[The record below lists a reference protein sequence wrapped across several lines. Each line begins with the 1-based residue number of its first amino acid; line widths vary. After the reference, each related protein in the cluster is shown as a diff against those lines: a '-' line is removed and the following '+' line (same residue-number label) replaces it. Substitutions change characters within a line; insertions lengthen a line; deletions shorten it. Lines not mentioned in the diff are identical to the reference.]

1 MIKVKLRKKP
11 ISDGRSS
18 LYLDFY
24 PAIPHPDTGKPTR
37 REFLGLYIFN
47 KPKTIVDKDQNK
59 ETIGLAENIRAKRQL
74 DVQLSAYGFL
84 SDRQRKTCFVA
95 YFKQQTSKRK
105 GSNQDNWTSAQAYLE
120 EFTGGTIKMSELT
133 VKKCTEFREY
143 LLSAPNRRNGD
154 LLAINSALSYFNKFK
169 SALKD
174 AFSDGLLP
182 IDLNAKV
189 GSIKPEET
197 SREFLTLEEL
207 QAVANT
213 ECSMPVMKVAA
224 LFSALTGLRFSD
236 IENLTWGEVR
246 DTAAGVYSIQFRQQK
261 TQGVEF
267 LPIPEQA
274 YELLGPRGEPDSRVF
289 PDLSYSAYHNQIL
302 KQWIKAAGI
311 TKDITFHCFR
321 HTYATIQLTMGTD
334 IYTVSKML
342 GHRGLKTTQIY
353 AKIVDQ
359 KKQEATNRIKI
370 IIKN

>member
-1 MIKVKLRKKP
+1 MIKVKLRRKP

-37 REFLGLYIFN
+37 REFLGLYVFN

-74 DVQLSAYGFL
+74 EVQLGAYGFL

-95 YFKQQTSKRK
+95 YFKQQTAKRK
-105 GSNQDNWTSAQAYLE
+105 GSNRDNWTSALAYLE

-133 VKKCTEFREY
+133 VKKCNEFREY
-143 LLSAPNRRNGD
+143 LSAAPNRRNGD
-154 LLAINSALSYFNKFK
+154 TLSINSALSYFNKFK
-169 SALKD
+169 SALRD
-174 AFSDGLLP
+174 AHRDGLLAEN
-182 IDLNAKV
+182 LGSKV
-189 GSIKPEET
+189 VSIKPEET
-197 SREFLTLEEL
+197 SREYLTLEEL

-213 ECSMPVMKVAA
+213 ECAMPVMKVAA

-246 DTAAGVYSIQFRQQK
+246 HAAAGGYSIQFRQQK
-261 TQGVEF
+261 TQGVEV

-274 YELLGPRGEPDSRVF
+274 NELLGQRGEPNSRVF
-289 PDLSYSAYHNQIL
+289 PNLSYSAYNNQIL
-302 KQWIKAAGI
+302 KQWIKDSGV
-311 TKDITFHCFR
+311 TKNITFHCFR
-321 HTYATIQLTMGTD
+321 HTYATLQLTLGTD
-334 IYTVSKML
+334 IYTISKML
-342 GHRGLKTTQIY
+342 GHRELKTTQIY

-359 KKQEATNRIKI
+359 KKRDATDKIKLVF
-370 IIKN
+370 